1 MHGVCRE
8 ARLSCIQACYPYT
21 QNEAALAVVMGH
33 EVSHAIF
40 QHGNERMSQELGAE
54 AVNMGLQVALANKPA
69 ETQNLYLAA
78 FGVGTQVG
86 VLLPFSR
93 KHELEADH
101 WG

>member
-8 ARLSCIQACYPYT
+8 ARLLCTQACLPYT

-54 AVNMGLQVALANKPA
+54 AVDMGLQVALANKPA
-69 ETQNLYLAA
+69 ETTKPVSWPPLVSGPGW
-78 FGVGTQVG
+78 GVITFFPQ
-86 VLLPFSR
+86 
-93 KHELEADH
+93 A
-101 WG
+101 